1 MTRTAKNVVVAAET
15 APVVAL
21 LNPKGLNP
29 MNALDAWGKIQ
40 QIDAKTMGVLQKEV
54 EGIVSD
60 TVRIRQTFYSI
71 GQHLVT
77 IRATINSSPKWIEF
91 RDKVLPSLGISRT
104 NAFSLIGR
112 VETMQVKFPNPV
124 VRNLLVESTNGRGI
138 VNSQTGNLED
148 KAQKVLD
155 SIGQIPE
162 NADTKTAGEYV
173 AKFAEE
179 LKKLS
184 STPRTSD
191 GETKTKFDRKRDQCI
206 SRFVNYKKSMD
217 EYKAMDALKAAHGA
231 AEDIEDLF
239 LFFLNCKPTP
249 DYVEKLS
256 NRLSTLL
263 KRSGLETVKAATK

>member
-1 MTRTAKNVVVAAET
+1 MSRTSKVVVAAET

-21 LNPKGLNP
+21 ANPKGLNP
-29 MNALDAWGKIQ
+29 LNALDGWAKTQ
-40 QIDAKTMGVLQKEV
+40 NIDAKVEKIVRGEV
-54 EGIVSD
+54 EGIMSD

-71 GQHLVT
+71 GQHLVN
-77 IRATINSSPKWIEF
+77 IRTAIGESSKWIEF

-112 VETMQVKFPNPV
+112 VETMQVKFPNPT

-138 VNSQTGNLED
+138 VDSQTGNMTD
-148 KAQKVLD
+148 KAQKALD
-155 SIGQIPE
+155 SVGQIPE
-162 NADTKTAGEYV
+162 SATEKDATAYV
-173 AKFAEE
+173 AKFVEE

-191 GETKTKFDRKRDQCI
+191 GETKTKYDRKRDQCI

-217 EYKAMDALKAAHGA
+217 EYKALDAIKAAHGA

-239 LFFLNCKPTP
+239 LFFINCKPTP
-249 DYVEKLS
+249 EYVEKLS
-256 NRLSTLL
+256 NRLATLL
-263 KRSGLETVKAATK
+263 KRSGLETKAVSK

>member
-1 MTRTAKNVVVAAET
+1 MSRKNVVVAVET

-21 LNPKGLNP
+21 ANPKGLNP
-29 MNALDAWGKIQ
+29 INALDAWGKVQ
-40 QIDAKTMGVLQKEV
+40 QIDAKTLATVQKEV
-54 EGIVSD
+54 EGIMAD

-138 VNSQTGNLED
+138 VDSQTGNMTD
-148 KAQKVLD
+148 KAQKALD
-155 SIGQIPE
+155 NVGQIPDG
-162 NADTKTAGEYV
+162 ADEKTAKEYV
-173 AKFAEE
+173 TKFAEE

-184 STPRTSD
+184 SNPQTSN

-206 SRFVNYKKSMD
+206 SRFVNYKKAMD
-217 EYKAMDALKAAHGA
+217 EYKAMDAMKAAHGA

-239 LFFLNCKPTP
+239 LFFLNCKPAP

-263 KRSGLETVKAATK
+263 KRSGLETASKAATK